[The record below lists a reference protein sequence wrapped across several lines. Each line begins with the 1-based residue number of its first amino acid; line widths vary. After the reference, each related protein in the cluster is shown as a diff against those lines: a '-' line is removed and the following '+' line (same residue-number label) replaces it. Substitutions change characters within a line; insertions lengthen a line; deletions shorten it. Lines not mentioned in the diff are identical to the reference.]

1 MKENIRRKV
10 YRLLSILHVFVGI
23 GALGGGMMAI
33 LNPQGPGGM
42 PAESLI
48 NSPFR
53 DFLIP
58 GIILFTVI
66 GLGNVLCVLT
76 IHLHS
81 KYQGYIS
88 SIISWALVIWI
99 IVQCIMLQ
107 AVVSL
112 HVIFF
117 IIGLVQAFLSFVIL
131 FAQRLFPVNIAL
143 EIVRKIGNKY
153 PDNILI
159 NGLQKLERLLTE
171 I

>member
-1 MKENIRRKV
+1 MKENIRKKV
-10 YRLLSILHVFVGI
+10 YRLLSILHSFVGI
-23 GALGGGMMAI
+23 GAMGGGMMAI
-33 LNPQGPGGM
+33 LNPKAPGGM
-42 PAESLI
+42 PSEALI

-66 GLGNVLCVLT
+66 GLGNIICVLS
-76 IHLHS
+76 IRLHS

-99 IVQCIMLQ
+99 IVQCFMLQ
-107 AVVSL
+107 AIVSL

-117 IIGLVQAFLSFVIL
+117 IIGLMQAFLSFVIL
-131 FAQRLFPVNIAL
+131 FAQRLFPVNIIL
-143 EIVRKIGNKY
+143 EIVNTLSKKH

-159 NGLQKLERLLTE
+159 NCLQKLERSLTQN
-171 I
+171 